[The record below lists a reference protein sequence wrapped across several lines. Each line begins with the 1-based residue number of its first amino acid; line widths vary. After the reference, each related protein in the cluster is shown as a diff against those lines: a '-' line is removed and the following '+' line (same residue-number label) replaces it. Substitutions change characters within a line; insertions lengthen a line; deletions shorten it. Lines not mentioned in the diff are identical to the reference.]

1 MDGTTYHGFQY
12 WQNMIRKILWNY
24 YYQSLGRPN
33 HDLCLKRRLPPK
45 TVLKEYILNMFDIKL
60 TDSQGEFLT
69 RNVETAD
76 QDASCTYSV
85 FSSQV

>member
-1 MDGTTYHGFQY
+1 MEDVLNIKKWMGQLTTAF
-12 WQNMIRKILWNY
+12 NC
-24 YYQSLGRPN
+24 YQRLGRPN

-45 TVLKEYILNMFDIKL
+45 TLLKEYILNMFDIKL

-76 QDASCTYSV
+76 QDASCT
-85 FSSQV
+85 